1 MSSTKLLKR
10 WWTNKVL
17 VIGAFSITSL
27 TTLHLIAFNYLSILI
42 SIDVPDQ
49 SKMFHD
55 EEEDDKEEEEK
66 KGEEDTDLLTSHEEL

>member
-1 MSSTKLLKR
+1 MSSMKLLKR
-10 WWTNKVL
+10 WWANKVL

-27 TTLHLIAFNYLSILI
+27 SILYLIAFNYLSILI
-42 SIDVPDQ
+42 PIDVPDQ

-55 EEEDDKEEEEK
+55 EEEDYKEEEK

>member
-1 MSSTKLLKR
+1 MY
-10 WWTNKVL
+10 
-17 VIGAFSITSL
+17 
-27 TTLHLIAFNYLSILI
+27 LIAFNYLSILI
-42 SIDVPDQ
+42 PIDVPDQ